1 MKKLA
6 LILIVLMGLIVPLAC
21 TNNQP
26 TGPLATYNLTAT
38 YTFTFTSTPTNWA
51 GYTSTATPGAGTNT
65 ATPFSA
71 PPFNTATPTSTF
83 VNTGSPSQ
91 PTPVLNGT
99 TWTTSA
105 PPNGVAYDGST
116 TIYVAEGTE
125 GSAGGLIQMFNASGA
140 SLNTQTTIGSY
151 TFSQPNGV
159 ACYISGGVTY
169 IYVLDQVNEAVYEI
183 NTSGW
188 TLVTSVPLTSWS
200 PVNGGPGSFSR
211 PEGIA
216 VDGSGNVYVADT
228 GNDYVEVFNFSPS
241 PAPPTVIAEFNGST
255 SVNGVFDNPSA
266 VGIDS
271 TGKVYVVDASNQFVK
286 IFNPTTYTYA
296 NEFWTAVSQD
306 SDIYGIT
313 LDSNN
318 NIYLVDS
325 DAGQIEE
332 YTSTGTFIT
341 SGLGNGPASNP
352 DPVGLVFL
360 GTNSNLLVADYA
372 NNELYSVT
380 P

>member
-1 MKKLA
+1 MKKFA
-6 LILIVLMGLIVPLAC
+6 LILIVFTGLIVPLAC

-51 GYTSTATPGAGTNT
+51 GYTSTPTPGVGTNT
-65 ATPFSA
+65 ATPFSS
-71 PPFNTATPTSTF
+71 PVINTATPTSTF

-125 GSAGGLIQMFNASGA
+125 GSTGGLIQMFNTNGT
-140 SLNTQTTIGSY
+140 SLGTPLTTYNGINTFG
-151 TFSQPNGV
+151 QPNGV
-159 ACYISGGVTY
+159 VYYGGN
-169 IYVLDQVNEAVYEI
+169 IYVVDQWNSAVYEI
-183 NTSGW
+183 TSLGA
-188 TLVTSVPLTSWS
+188 LVHSVTNWS
-200 PVNGGPGSFSR
+200 AVSGGPGSFLN

-216 VDGSGNVYVADT
+216 VDGSGNIYVTDT
-228 GNDYVEVFNFSPS
+228 GNDYVEVFNSS
-241 PAPPTVIAEFNGST
+241 LSIVAEFNGSAGG
-255 SVNGVFDNPSA
+255 NIPFNNPSA
-266 VGIDS
+266 VVVDG

-286 IFNPTTYTYA
+286 IFTDDSGTSYSNQ
-296 NEFWTAVSQD
+296 FWTAVSAI

-313 LDSNN
+313 LDNSND
-318 NIYLVDS
+318 IYLADS
-325 DAGQIEE
+325 GTEQIEE
-332 YTSTGTFIT
+332 YTPSGTFIT
-341 SGLGNGPASNP
+341 SGLGYGPSTA
-352 DPVGLVFL
+352 DPVGLVFI
-360 GTNSNLLVADYA
+360 GTNNLLVSDYLH
-372 NNELYSVT
+372 NQLYSVT

>member
-1 MKKLA
+1 
-6 LILIVLMGLIVPLAC
+6 
-21 TNNQP
+21 
-26 TGPLATYNLTAT
+26 
-38 YTFTFTSTPTNWA
+38 
-51 GYTSTATPGAGTNT
+51 
-65 ATPFSA
+65 
-71 PPFNTATPTSTF
+71 
-83 VNTGSPSQ
+83 
-91 PTPVLNGT
+91 
-99 TWTTSA
+99 
-105 PPNGVAYDGST
+105 VAYDGST

-125 GSAGGLIQMFNASGA
+125 GSTGGLIQMFNASGA
-140 SLNTQTTIGSY
+140 SLNTQTTISSY

-216 VDGSGNVYVADT
+216 VDSSGNVYVADT
-228 GNDYVEVFNFSPS
+228 GNDYVEVFNFSPPS
-241 PAPPTVIAEFNGST
+241 SASPTVIAEFNGST
-255 SVNGVFDNPSA
+255 STNGVFDNPSA
-266 VGIDS
+266 VAIDS
-271 TGKVYVVDASNQFVK
+271 SGKVYVVDASNQFVK

-296 NEFWTAVSQD
+296 SEFWTVVSED

-313 LDSNN
+313 LDSSN
-318 NIYLVDS
+318 NIYLADS
-325 DAGQIEE
+325 GASQIEE

-341 SGLGNGPASNP
+341 SGLGNGPTFP

-360 GTNSNLLVADYA
+360 GTNSNLLAADYA